1 MRLRHIEVFH
11 AIMQAGTIS
20 GAAQLLSISQPAAT
34 KVLQHCEMRLGLTL
48 FERIKGKLHPTPEAH
63 KLFVEVD
70 KLNRD
75 LQAVRR
81 LANNLKNNPDEAVR
95 LASTPTLSITV
106 IPAALATW
114 RSKFPQVHCTLA
126 THHTSDIVN
135 ALLLGDVDFAL
146 SLYDPS
152 HPNIASEPLTQ
163 GCMTAIAPVGTWA
176 KKMNNL
182 ALPVAQLP
190 KNLIAL
196 DLDDHLVSRVMDA
209 CDEQGLQFT
218 SHTVVQT
225 YLLARTLVEH
235 GAGAAVIDPF
245 TAATADHDKVQCRPL
260 LPLVPVDLY
269 LLTLKSTPLS
279 RSALAF
285 VEAVRQAGAECIAKT
300 SSANS
305 ASGDNP
311 PA

>member
-34 KVLQHCEMRLGLTL
+34 KVLQHCELRLGLTL
-48 FERIKGKLHPTPEAH
+48 FERIKGKLHPTPEAR

-81 LANNLKNNPDEAVR
+81 LATNLKNNPDEAVR
-95 LASTPTLSITV
+95 LASTPTLSMTV
-106 IPAALATW
+106 IPVALAAW
-114 RSKFPQVHCTLA
+114 RGKFPKVHCKLA
-126 THHTSDIVN
+126 SQHTSEIVN
-135 ALLLGDVDFAL
+135 ALLLGDIDFAI

-152 HPNIASEPLTQ
+152 HPNIASESLTQ
-163 GCMTAIAPVGTWA
+163 GKMTAIAPTGTWT
-176 KKMNNL
+176 KKLNNTP
-182 ALPVAQLP
+182 LPVAELP

-196 DLDDHLVSRVMDA
+196 DLDDHLASRVMDA
-209 CDEQGLQFT
+209 CDEQGLQFNT
-218 SHTVVQT
+218 HTVVQT

-235 GAGAAVIDPF
+235 GAGTAIIDPF
-245 TAATADHDKVQCRPL
+245 TAATADHNKVQCRSI
-260 LPLVPVDLY
+260 LPVVPVDLY
-269 LLTLKSTPLS
+269 LLTMKSVPLS

-285 VEAVRQAGAECIAKT
+285 VKCVRETAAKCIAIT
-300 SSANS
+300 D
-305 ASGDNP
+305 GE
-311 PA
+311 

>member
-34 KVLQHCEMRLGLTL
+34 KVLQHCELQLGLKL

-63 KLFVEVD
+63 KLFSEVD

-75 LQAVRR
+75 LQSVRR
-81 LANNLKNNPDEAVR
+81 LANNLKNHPDEAVR

-106 IPAALATW
+106 VPAALAAW
-114 RSKFPQVHCTLA
+114 RKKFPQVHCTLS
-126 THHTSDIVN
+126 THHTSDMVN

-146 SLYDPS
+146 SLYDPC
-152 HPNIASEPLTQ
+152 HPNLASEPLVR
-163 GCMTAIAPVGTWA
+163 GSMTAIAPIGSWT
-176 KKMNNL
+176 KKLDNTPL
-182 ALPVAQLP
+182 SVADLP

-209 CDEQGLQFT
+209 CEELGISFT
-218 SHTVVQT
+218 SYTEVQT
-225 YLLARTLVEH
+225 YVLARTLVEF

-245 TAATADHDKVQCRPL
+245 TAATANHDKVQCRPL
-260 LPLVPVDLY
+260 LPNVPVDLY
-269 LLTLKSTPLS
+269 LLTKKSTPLS
-279 RSALAF
+279 RSARAF
-285 VEAVRQAGAECIAKT
+285 VECVQTAAAEFIART
-300 SSANS
+300 SKE
-305 ASGDNP
+305 
-311 PA
+311 